1 MSTTECVICCEKL
14 NKRRTEISC
23 IHCNKKCC
31 STCFGTR
38 LLSSEPGC
46 MFCGEV
52 FPDDFIAEKMTLS
65 FNDSYRKHRY
75 EQEFTR
81 EESLLPET
89 QERAEREKEA
99 RVLDAELQEKQ
110 IQLES
115 SNKHIHN
122 LKNKLFYK
130 EKDQKEQ
137 KDNKAL
143 SKQLKKEIKEE
154 KTEIKIHKI
163 HRDCLLEQMRNI
175 RRNIDILRRSRPTEV
190 EKEKKKYTRPCPDD
204 KCRGFLS
211 SAYKCGTCEKYFCSD
226 CHVLKNGRDDKE
238 HTCDEGVKAS
248 VKMINLD
255 SKPCPKC
262 SSYIYRTEGCSL
274 MWCVKCHT
282 QFDWNTLQIK
292 HGYNHNPEYFRY
304 LRETGTDIPRNPLD
318 AAINCD
324 LIPRDYELAR
334 KLRPLNIGD
343 ILWQDIYRSR
353 HHIIDVVMRS
363 LPSRVEM
370 IDCTDLRIG
379 YLLSD
384 FDKEKWKRTYFKRM
398 KKNEINHERYK
409 VLDMYCNVIKDNF
422 LNLMTETS
430 VEAFNTFKDSCE
442 RIEKYADEQLLRINK
457 KYKSKCKYLN
467 IKNLSS

>member
-1 MSTTECVICCEKL
+1 MQSNECPICCENF
-14 NKRRTEISC
+14 NKRRIEISC
-23 IHCNKKCC
+23 LHCNKKCC

-52 FPDDFIAEKMTLS
+52 FPDDFIAEKMTVS

-89 QERAEREKEA
+89 QERAEREKAA
-99 RVLDAELQEKQ
+99 RVLDSELQEKQ

-115 SNKHIHN
+115 SNRHIHD

-137 KDNKAL
+137 KYNRE
-143 SKQLKKEIKEE
+143 LKNEIKEK
-154 KTEIKIHKI
+154 KTEIKTHKM
-163 HRDCLLEQMRNI
+163 HRYFLIEQMDNVRSNI
-175 RRNIDILRRSRPTEV
+175 VILRRSRPTEV

-211 SAYKCGTCEKYFCSD
+211 SVYKCGTCKKYFCSD

-248 VKMINLD
+248 VKMIKLD

-262 SSYIYRTEGCSL
+262 SSYIYRTKGCSL

-304 LRETGTDIPRNPLD
+304 LRETGTNIPRNPLD

-370 IDCTDLRIG
+370 INCTDLRIG

-430 VEAFNTFKDSCE
+430 IEAFDTFKDSCE
-442 RIEKYADEQLLRINK
+442 RIEKYTDEQLLRINE
-457 KYKSKCKYLN
+457 KYKSKSKLYLN
-467 IKNLSS
+467 IKNVSS

>member
-1 MSTTECVICCEKL
+1 MSTTECVICFERL

-75 EQEFTR
+75 EQGFTR
-81 EESLLPET
+81 EKGLLPET
-89 QERAEREKEA
+89 QERAEREKALRNMKRDTSEMLSQITL
-99 RVLDAELQEKQ
+99 LDVEFKY
-110 IQLES
+110 
-115 SNKHIHN
+115 
-122 LKNKLFYK
+122 LKYKLYLK
-130 EKDQKEQ
+130 KKKRKEQ
-137 KDNKAL
+137 KDNREL
-143 SKQLKKEIKEE
+143 SKELKKEIKEE
-154 KTEIKIHKI
+154 KIEIKRQRIQRELLREVYITKLKDMHK
-163 HRDCLLEQMRNI
+163 LAA
-175 RRNIDILRRSRPTEV
+175 RSTV
-190 EKEKKKYTRPCPDD
+190 EKEEKKYTRPCPDD

-211 SAYKCGTCEKYFCSD
+211 SAYKCGMCEKYFCSD
-226 CHVLKNGRDDKE
+226 CHVLKNSRDDKE

-304 LRETGTDIPRNPLD
+304 LRETGTDIPRNPLEVAFD
-318 AAINCD
+318 CD
-324 LIPRDYELAR
+324 EIPNYHALAR
-334 KLRPLNIGD
+334 KLHPLNID
-343 ILWQDIYRSR
+343 NNTWQDIYRR
-353 HHIIDVVMRS
+353 RLHVIDVMMTP

-384 FDKEKWKRTYFKRM
+384 FDEEKWKRTYFKRM

-422 LNLMTETS
+422 LNLMAETS
-430 VEAFNTFKDSCE
+430 VEAFNTFKYSCD
-442 RIEKYADEQLLRINK
+442 RIEKYADEQLFKINK
-457 KYKSKCKYLN
+457 KYKSKCKEYLT
-467 IKNLSS
+467 IS